1 MKARHQSRLPV
12 VAHRILG
19 AEYIPESMSPYAKI
33 PAYEEDGRWIA
44 WSETHEPP
52 ERTPPFES
60 GEGRMKAR
68 TDSDTQEYARA
79 TFIRPGTR
87 RSVEEIRDF
96 FDGGRRAETTGD
108 ANVNQIWASADI
120 EFQLVAIVDHA
131 IRSTWS
137 VMIDADNVKYIVRD
151 LNQPNMVNIY
161 FFREISGASGTS
173 GFSPVPLQ
181 ETRINTAFAA
191 VEDWEDMYGDLAW
204 DYTVRT
210 LAHELGH
217 LLKLRHH
224 EDESNLMWPWISPDA
239 HALLGLQKMVAHEH
253 SRHYLEESHRR
264 VLRDRVFRRHF
275 MDKDS
280 EPKLVRAY
288 LGERLGFD

>member
-1 MKARHQSRLPV
+1 MKARHHSTLPV

-19 AEYIPESMSPYAKI
+19 AEYTPESMSIYAKI
-33 PAYEEDGRWIA
+33 PVYEEDRRWTA

-52 ERTPPFES
+52 EETPPFES
-60 GEGRMKAR
+60 GGGRFKSLASHA
-68 TDSDTQEYARA
+68 TEEYARA
-79 TFIRPGTR
+79 TFVRPGSR
-87 RSVEEIRDF
+87 RSVNEIRDF
-96 FDGGRRAETTGD
+96 FDGGRRADTTGE
-108 ANVNQIWASADI
+108 ANINQIWEPADI

-137 VMIDADNVKYIVRD
+137 VMIDADNVKYIARD
-151 LNQPNMVNIY
+151 LNEANMVNIY
-161 FFREISGASGTS
+161 FFRNIAGAGGTS

-181 ETRINTAFAA
+181 ETKINTAFAA
-191 VEDWEDMYGDLAW
+191 VEDWEDMYGDMGW

-224 EDESNLMWPWISPDA
+224 EDDSNLMWPWMSSDA
-239 HALLGLQKMVAHEH
+239 HALEPLQKMVAHEH

-264 VLRDRVFRRHF
+264 VLRDTVFRRHF
-275 MDKDS
+275 MEKDS